1 MRTLSKTIVLVAGC
15 LASGC
20 VRQYEPPR
28 PDQPHAIV
36 KVRRTYDRASGP
48 NLRETID
55 IGEYRAFQHAGA
67 ALDTPSTDAI
77 LVHPGPA
84 SWTFSAAF
92 FHSEMRTVQETYYEQ
107 ESYTETESYN
117 CGTGTQYTTCTRPV
131 TRYRSVPKTR
141 WVTQNVEVVDGR
153 CEVPVVHQAEA
164 DHLYIVQFHYLDNT
178 VCQADCYEQLKSPT
192 GGEENRRCPPPS
204 K

>member
-1 MRTLSKTIVLVAGC
+1 MRTLSKTIVLVAGG

-55 IGEYRAFQHAGA
+55 IGEFRAFEHSGA
-67 ALDTPSTDAI
+67 ALDAPSTDAI

-84 SWTFSAAF
+84 SWTIAPTDSAA
-92 FHSEMRTVQETYYEQ
+92 
-107 ESYTETESYN
+107 
-117 CGTGTQYTTCTRPV
+117 RP
-131 TRYRSVPKTR
+131 RRLQRLALALHRS
-141 WVTQNVEVVDGR
+141 GR
-153 CEVPVVHQAEA
+153 
-164 DHLYIVQFHYLDNT
+164 
-178 VCQADCYEQLKSPT
+178 
-192 GGEENRRCPPPS
+192 
-204 K
+204 